1 MGGRVK
7 AELLDEPELQFGRGC
22 HVDPRFGLL
31 ELGPADGDAAA
42 APRTLATGVIGSQE
56 TIEGVVGWLTRCRQP
71 IEGRIEARQSNLFPP
86 FPGFTRDVGFASEL
100 VFDAR
105 HQRPISVRAFRAL
118 ASIEDRAERVARAAG
133 LFVEEL
139 RDIADRALPQVVLC
153 APPLELLQVLAGA
166 DGATDSESA
175 PQLHDVLK
183 ARAMAHPVPLQ
194 YVLPATYDESK
205 LRRQNAA
212 TGRPR
217 QQQDEA
223 TRAWNL
229 HTALYYKAGGYPWAL
244 VRETSELQTCFIGI
258 SFYWERDGTLATSLA
273 QVFNERGEGVIVR
286 GGPAKLS
293 KTDRQPYL
301 PRDDAERLLREALGQ
316 YRREHR
322 HLPARVV
329 VHKTSRFT
337 DGEIAGLEAA
347 ADADQI
353 DVIELITVGPS
364 TTRFFTPRQSPPFRG
379 THVVLDDRTQVL
391 YTTGSIPFYET
402 YPGPYV
408 PQPLGIA
415 LDSPEFA
422 PQRHASELLA
432 LTKLNWNHSRLDGRD
447 PITTLAARSIG
458 NILRHVPHGASIGN
472 RYAFYM

>member
-1 MGGRVK
+1 MR
-7 AELLDEPELQFGRGC
+7 AELLDEPELQFGRGR

-31 ELGPADGDAAA
+31 ELGPADGDAPA
-42 APRTLATGVIGSQE
+42 APRTIAAGVIGTQE
-56 TIEGVVGWLTRCRQP
+56 TIEGLTGWLTRCRQP
-71 IEGRIEARQSNLFPP
+71 IAARADAKQPNLFPP
-86 FPGFTRDVGFASEL
+86 FPGFTSEVGFKSEL

-105 HQRPISVRAFRAL
+105 QQRAIPARAIRGL
-118 ASIEDRAERVARAAG
+118 AKIADGKERVEAAAR
-133 LFVEEL
+133 LFVDE
-139 RDIADRALPQVVLC
+139 IASVCERALPQVVLV
-153 APPLELLQVLAGA
+153 APPLELLQLFTAETDA
-166 DGATDSESA
+166 QSGATA

-183 ARAMAHPVPLQ
+183 ARAMAHPVPVQ
-194 YVLPATYDESK
+194 YVLPGTYDERK
-205 LRRQNAA
+205 LRKQNTA

-244 VRETSELQTCFIGI
+244 VRDSSDLQTCFIGI
-258 SFYWERDGTLATSLA
+258 SFYWEREESLATSLA

-293 KTDRQPYL
+293 KTDKQPYL
-301 PRDDAERLLREALGQ
+301 PREDAERLLRDALGQ

-337 DGEIAGLEAA
+337 EGEITGLEAA

-353 DVIELITVGPS
+353 DVLELVTVGPS
-364 TTRFFTPRQSPPFRG
+364 STRFFTPRHGPPFRG
-379 THVVLDDRTQVL
+379 THIVLDERSQAL

-415 LDSPEFA
+415 LDSAEMA

-432 LTKLNWNHSRLDGRD
+432 LTKLNWNHSRLDGHD

-458 NILRHVPHGASIGN
+458 NILRHIGPDGPIGN